1 MNDDS
6 FSELWRFRELLYFLA
21 LRDVKIRYKQ
31 AVLGVAWAILQ
42 PLFAMIIFSL
52 VFGRVAGMH
61 SDGVPYPLFA
71 FCALVPWTYFSGTI
85 SLAGN
90 SLVTNSNLI
99 TKVYFPRVLLPAASA
114 LGGMI
119 DFCISSVFLV
129 GMLVYYRVS
138 PARSMLLA
146 PLFVA
151 GMMLLAFSVSMLLAA
166 LNVRYRDVKH
176 AITFLIQ
183 VWLFATPII
192 YPVSSLSKRLQGVM
206 AFNPLA
212 GMIDGF
218 RASVLPAQP
227 MDLTLVASSCAI
239 TLGLFLVG
247 ILYFRKTERAF
258 ADII

>member
-1 MNDDS
+1 MNDEDIK
-6 FSELWRFRELLYFLA
+6 ELWRFRELLFFLA

-31 AVLGVAWAILQ
+31 AVLGVAWAVLQ
-42 PLFAMIIFSL
+42 PLFAMIIFSV

-61 SDGVPYPLFA
+61 SSNVPYPLFA

-85 SLAGN
+85 ALAGN
-90 SLVTNSNLI
+90 SLVSNSNLI

-119 DFCISSVFLV
+119 DFCISSLFLV
-129 GMLVYYRVS
+129 AMLIYYRI
-138 PARSMLLA
+138 PPGRSMLLA

-151 GMMLLAFSVSMLLAA
+151 GTMLLAFSVSMLLAA

-183 VWLFATPII
+183 IWLFATPII
-192 YPVSSLSKRLQGVM
+192 YPVSSLSKRMQIVM

-218 RASVLPAQP
+218 RSALIPAQP
-227 MDLTLVASSCAI
+227 MDLTLVISSIAI
-239 TLGLFLVG
+239 TVSLFLIG
-247 ILYFRKTERAF
+247 TLYFRKTEQEF

>member
-1 MNDDS
+1 MKEDGIK
-6 FSELWRFRELLYFLA
+6 ELWCFRELLYFLA

-31 AVLGVAWAILQ
+31 AVLGIAWAILQ
-42 PLFAMIIFSL
+42 PLFAMIIFSV

-61 SDGVPYPLFA
+61 SAGVPYPLFA
-71 FCALVPWTYFSGTI
+71 FCALVPWTYFSGTV

-114 LGGMI
+114 LGGMM

-129 GMLVYYRVS
+129 GMLIYYRV
-138 PARSMLLA
+138 PPGRSMLLA

-183 VWLFATPII
+183 IWLFATPII
-192 YPVSSLSKRLQGVM
+192 YPVSALSKRGQRIM

-218 RASVLPAQP
+218 RASILPAEP
-227 MDLTLVASSCAI
+227 MDLRLVASSVAI
-239 TLGLFLVG
+239 TLGLFLIGVV
-247 ILYFRKTERAF
+247 YFRRTEREF

>member
-1 MNDDS
+1 MNDEVK
-6 FSELWRFRELLYFLA
+6 ELWRFRELLYFLA

-31 AVLGVAWAILQ
+31 AVLGIAWAILQ

-71 FCALVPWTYFSGTI
+71 FCALVPWTYFSGTV

-90 SLVTNSNLI
+90 SLVSNSNLI

-119 DFCISSVFLV
+119 DFCISSLFLIA
-129 GMLVYYRVS
+129 MLIYYRI
-138 PARSMLLA
+138 PLGRSMLLA

-151 GMMLLAFSVSMLLAA
+151 GMMMLAFSVSMLLAA

-183 VWLFATPII
+183 IWLFATPII
-192 YPVSSLSKRLQGVM
+192 YPVSSLSKRLRSVM

-239 TLGLFLVG
+239 TLCLFLVG
-247 ILYFRKTERAF
+247 AIYFRKTEREF

>member
-1 MNDDS
+1 MNDDGVK
-6 FSELWRFRELLYFLA
+6 ELWRFRELLYFLA

-42 PLFAMIIFSL
+42 PLFAMIIFSV

-71 FCALVPWTYFSGTI
+71 FCALVPWTYFSGTV

-90 SLVTNSNLI
+90 SLVSNSNLI

-119 DFCISSVFLV
+119 DFLISSVFLV
-129 GMLVYYRVS
+129 AMLIYYRVP

-146 PLFVA
+146 PLFVG
-151 GMMLLAFSVSMLLAA
+151 GMMMLAFSISMLLAA

-183 VWLFATPII
+183 IWLFATPII
-192 YPVSSLSKRLQGVM
+192 YPVSSLSKRMQRIM
-206 AFNPLA
+206 ALNPLA

-218 RASVLPAQP
+218 RSSILPAQP
-227 MDLTLVASSCAI
+227 MDLTLVVSSIVI
-239 TLGLFLVG
+239 TLGLFLIGVV
-247 ILYFRKTERAF
+247 YFRKTEREF

>member
-1 MNDDS
+1 MNDDNIK
-6 FSELWRFRELLYFLA
+6 EIWRFRELLYFLA

-52 VFGRVAGMH
+52 VFGRVAGIH

-71 FCALVPWTYFSGTI
+71 FCALVPWTYFSGTV
-85 SLAGN
+85 SLGGN
-90 SLVTNSNLI
+90 SLISNSNLI

-119 DFCISSVFLV
+119 DFCISSVFLL
-129 GMLVYYRVS
+129 GMLIYYRI
-138 PARSMLLA
+138 PLGRSMLLA

-151 GMMLLAFSVSMLLAA
+151 GTMLLAFSVSMLLAA

-183 VWLFATPII
+183 IWLFATPII
-192 YPVSSLSKRLQGVM
+192 YPVASLSKRLQTVM

-218 RASVLPAQP
+218 RASIIPSQP
-227 MDLTLVASSCAI
+227 MDLTLVASSIGI
-239 TLGLFLVG
+239 TLALFLVG
-247 ILYFRKTERAF
+247 MLYFRKTEQEF